1 MELPTQEISR
11 RGATDCFHN
20 MPVGIK
26 HVCGIVVFVITQPQP
41 GLTVVYATSIKRGLV
56 KSIDRRAS
64 RCRERNMEA
73 ASTGAAAADI
83 ELRRLPEA
91 EARALSA
98 VGAVDLNHGLYAE
111 RREGSHIERPTQCDV
126 LYRKINVI
134 KHCCDHSGHQLELQ
148 QYGRWRQ

>member
-26 HVCGIVVFVITQPQP
+26 HVCGIVVFVITQP
-41 GLTVVYATSIKRGLV
+41 
-56 KSIDRRAS
+56 
-64 RCRERNMEA
+64 RNMES
-73 ASTGAAAADI
+73 ASNGATAADI